1 MSKKNK
7 TKKEEIRESESEVKA
22 DATAETE
29 EMKAEAEVKTEV
41 ETKAEAETKA
51 EVEAKAEAKTEDES
65 DPKAEK
71 KKKVHIKRGR
81 LEAREA
87 RAGYFFVLPWL
98 IGVCIFLIYPLCTS
112 FYYMWYN
119 IRITPLGTK
128 FTFVGTGNFTQIWL
142 ENPEF
147 PKQLVTYVWQTVVEV
162 PIIVVF
168 ALMIAIM
175 LNGKI
180 HCKAFF
186 RLIFFLPVIIVSGPV
201 MNMLVSEG
209 ASTIPAMNTQAI
221 VNAFD
226 TFLPTAVAESIGELF
241 SNMIMILWY
250 SGVQILIFLSAL
262 QKVDPSLYEAA
273 KMDGGSGW
281 ECFWKIT
288 LPTIKNFILLNAVYT
303 VIFLSSNEQ
312 NELIT
317 MIKDAMFSGTKEK
330 GYGYASA
337 MAWMYSIVVTLIVL
351 LFFLFLGSKRDVYDR
366 MVAKRKRMMKKEE
379 RLARRIERR
388 GERNVRKLERR
399 RNSRH
404 YKTYDGSGDY

>member
-1 MSKKNK
+1 MS
-7 TKKEEIRESESEVKA
+7 E
-22 DATAETE
+22 
-29 EMKAEAEVKTEV
+29 
-41 ETKAEAETKA
+41 ETKVK
-51 EVEAKAEAKTEDES
+51 K
-65 DPKAEK
+65 PK
-71 KKKVHIKRGR
+71 IKRGK

-87 RAGYFFVLPWL
+87 RMGYFFVLPWV
-98 IGVCIFLIYPLCTS
+98 IGVIAFLIVPLAQS
-112 FYYMWYN
+112 FYYMWFN
-119 IRITPLGTK
+119 IRITPLETK
-128 FTFVGTGNFTQIWL
+128 FTFVGTGNFTQIWM

-147 PKQLVTYVWQTVVEV
+147 PQQLVTYIWQTIVEV
-162 PIIVVF
+162 PVIVVF
-168 ALMIAIM
+168 ALIIAMM

-180 HCKAFF
+180 KCKAFF

-209 ASTIPAMNTQAI
+209 AATIPAMNTQAI
-221 VNAFD
+221 TNALD
-226 TFLPTAVAESIGELF
+226 SFLPTALATSISELF

-303 VIFLSSNEQ
+303 VIFLSGNEQ
-312 NELIT
+312 NELIN
-317 MIKDAMFSGTKEK
+317 IIESAMFSGTKEK

-337 MAWMYSIVVTLIVL
+337 MAWMYAVVITLIVL
-351 LFFLFLGSKRDVYDR
+351 LFFLILGSKKDKYDM
-366 MVAKRKRMMKKEE
+366 MVKRHQRELKKEA
-379 RLARRIERR
+379 RLVKKIERR
-388 GERNVRKLERR
+388 GARNVKKLER
-399 RNSRH
+399 SRKSRK